1 MSAFTKDYPGAATF
15 LRTLYSSE
23 GIRSETTIGNH
34 TLVGASPELLRRFG
48 FPVTHVPSVD
58 ARIAEC
64 QPLLFGT
71 AARCWAD
78 VDRSMMEELVADVP
92 IVTPLDAWVF
102 GPRVERFT
110 VDQAVDYPRPALDAV
125 AIKG

>member
-1 MSAFTKDYPGAATF
+1 MSGYTKDYPAAATF
-15 LRTLYSSE
+15 LRALYSSE
-23 GIRSETTIGNH
+23 GIRSVTTIGNH
-34 TLVGASPELLRRFG
+34 TLVGASPELLRRYG

-92 IVTPLDAWVF
+92 IVTPLDAWVY
-102 GPRVERFT
+102 GPSVERFT
-110 VDQAVDYPRPALDAV
+110 VDQAVDYPKPALDAIAV
-125 AIKG
+125 AG